1 MNFFIQLKDSIN
13 KKTKTYYFLAGML
26 TITGLF
32 FIATSLF
39 FTQNSNTIHDRT
51 DDGKFPQDYKIISPN
66 IPDNIT
72 IFGEGVP
79 LENFEVYERVDRE
92 LLVNTYWHS
101 ATILAIKRAARWF
114 PVIEPILKQNNIP
127 DDFKYLAVIESNL
140 ENVVSPAG
148 ATGYWQFIKSA
159 AKQYGLEVTD
169 EVDERYDVEKST
181 VAACK
186 YLKTAYKMFGNW
198 TMSASSYNA
207 GISGIDKWSG
217 LQKTTNYWNLVL
229 GSETSRYVSRIIAI
243 KLIMENPVD
252 YGFDLK
258 NEDLYKPL
266 KFKEVE
272 LNTSVTNFADYAAS
286 LGINYKTL
294 KLYNPWLRDT
304 SLKNKSGV
312 VYKIKVPQD
321 GSINLIR
328 EQ

>member
-1 MNFFIQLKDSIN
+1 MHVLLRLKEIFT
-13 KKTKTYYFLAGML
+13 KKSKTYYFLAGAL
-26 TITGLF
+26 SVLGII
-32 FIATSLF
+32 FISTNLF
-39 FTQNSNTIHDRT
+39 FTQNTIAAIDENQ
-51 DDGKFPQDYKIISPN
+51 DSLFPQDYKIISPK
-66 IPDNIT
+66 IPNNLI

-79 LENFEVYERVDRE
+79 LDNFEVYERVDRE
-92 LLVNTYWHS
+92 ILVNTYWHS

-114 PVIEPILKQNNIP
+114 PIIEPILKQNNIP
-127 DDFKYLAVIESNL
+127 DDFKYLAVVESNL

-169 EVDERYDVEKST
+169 EVDERYDVIKST
-181 VAACK
+181 EAACK
-186 YLKTAYKMFGNW
+186 YLNTAYQMFGNW

-207 GISGIDKWSG
+207 GLSGIDKWSG

-243 KLIMENPVD
+243 KLIMENPSA
-252 YGFDLK
+252 YGYDLK
-258 NEDLYKPL
+258 EEDLYKPL

-272 LNTSVTNFADYAAS
+272 LNTSVTDFAEYAS
-286 LGINYKTL
+286 TINVNYKTL

-304 SLKNKSGV
+304 KLKIKSGV
-312 VYKIKVPQD
+312 TYKIKVPEE

-328 EQ
+328 E

>member
-1 MNFFIQLKDSIN
+1 MNLLLRVKERPTRRSKI
-13 KKTKTYYFLAGML
+13 YYFLAGIL
-26 TITGLF
+26 SVAGLLFTAAIF
-32 FIATSLF
+32 FNNNLIAA
-39 FTQNSNTIHDRT
+39 I
-51 DDGKFPQDYKIISPN
+51 DGNQGKLFPQEYKIISPK
-66 IPDNIT
+66 IPGSIS

-79 LENFEVYERVDRE
+79 LDNFEVYERVDRE
-92 LLVNTYWHS
+92 VLVNTYWHS

-127 DDFKYLAVIESNL
+127 DDFKYLAVVESNL

-169 EVDERYDVEKST
+169 EVDERYDVVKST

-186 YLKTAYKMFGNW
+186 YLNTAYQMFGNW
-198 TMSASSYNA
+198 TMAASSYNA

-229 GSETSRYVSRIIAI
+229 GSETSRYVSRIIAM
-243 KLIMENPVD
+243 KLIMENPSA
-252 YGFDLK
+252 YGYDL
-258 NEDLYKPL
+258 NQEDLYEPL

-272 LNTSVTNFADYAAS
+272 LNTSVSNFAEYAS
-286 LGINYKTL
+286 TLGVNYKIL

-304 SLKNKSGV
+304 SLKIKNGV
-312 VYKIKVPQD
+312 TYKIKIPEE
-321 GSINLIR
+321 GSINLIK
-328 EQ
+328 E

>member
-1 MNFFIQLKDSIN
+1 MSVLLRVKEIIT
-13 KKTKTYYFLAGML
+13 KKSKTYYFFAGAL
-26 TITGLF
+26 SVIGII
-32 FIATSLF
+32 FISTNLF
-39 FTQNSNTIHDRT
+39 FTQNTIAAKDENQ
-51 DDGKFPQDYKIISPN
+51 GGIFPQDYKIISPK
-66 IPDNIT
+66 IPNNIT

-92 LLVNTYWHS
+92 ILVNTYWHS

-127 DDFKYLAVIESNL
+127 DDFKYLAVVESNL

-169 EVDERYDVEKST
+169 EVDERYDVIKST
-181 VAACK
+181 EAACK
-186 YLKTAYKMFGNW
+186 YLNTAYAMFGNW

-207 GISGIDKWSG
+207 GMSGIDKWSG

-229 GSETSRYVSRIIAI
+229 GTETSRYVPRIIAM
-243 KLIMENPVD
+243 KLIMENPSA
-252 YGFDLK
+252 YGYDLK
-258 NEDLYKPL
+258 EEDFYKPL
-266 KFKEVE
+266 KYKEVE
-272 LNTSVTNFADYAAS
+272 LTASVADFAEYSSS
-286 LGINYKTL
+286 LNINYKTL

-304 SLKNKSGV
+304 KLKVKNGV
-312 VYKIKVPQD
+312 TYKIKVPEE

-328 EQ
+328 E

>member
-1 MNFFIQLKDSIN
+1 MSILLRLKEIFT
-13 KKTKTYYFLAGML
+13 KKSKTYYFLAGAL
-26 TITGLF
+26 SILGII
-32 FIATSLF
+32 FISTNLF
-39 FTQNSNTIHDRT
+39 FTQNTIAAIDENQ
-51 DDGKFPQDYKIISPN
+51 DVLFPQDYKIISPKIQN
-66 IPDNIT
+66 NVT

-92 LLVNTYWHS
+92 ILVNTYWHS

-114 PVIEPILKQNNIP
+114 PIIEPILKQNNIP
-127 DDFKYLAVIESNL
+127 DDFKYLAVVESNL

-169 EVDERYDVEKST
+169 EVDERYDVIKST
-181 VAACK
+181 EAACK
-186 YLKTAYKMFGNW
+186 YLNTAYQMFGNW

-207 GISGIDKWSG
+207 GMSGIDKWSG

-229 GSETSRYVSRIIAI
+229 GSETSRYVSRIIAM
-243 KLIMENPVD
+243 KLIMENPSA
-252 YGFDLK
+252 YGYDLK
-258 NEDLYKPL
+258 EEDLYKPL

-272 LNTSVTNFADYAAS
+272 LNASVEDFAEYAS
-286 LGINYKTL
+286 ILGVNYKTL

-304 SLKNKSGV
+304 KLKIKSGV
-312 VYKIKVPQD
+312 TYKIKIPEE

-328 EQ
+328 E